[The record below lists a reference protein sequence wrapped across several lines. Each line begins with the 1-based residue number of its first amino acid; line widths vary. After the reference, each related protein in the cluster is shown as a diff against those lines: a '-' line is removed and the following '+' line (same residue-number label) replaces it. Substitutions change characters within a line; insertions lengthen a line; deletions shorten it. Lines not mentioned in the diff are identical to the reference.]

1 MADLSRGRGV
11 DRALP
16 IVMTRKCARRLKPGE
31 VRRTLLN
38 GPLVGYAIACPGCGF
53 IETRPDLHDEMGF
66 IEEGGQLVGA
76 REVYSCML
84 CSRVVSLEAR
94 EVRAESRQEGRA
106 TLG

>member
-1 MADLSRGRGV
+1 MADLSRGRGI
-11 DRALP
+11 DRTLP

-76 REVYSCML
+76 RESYACML
-84 CSRVVSLEAR
+84 CSRLVSFGSG
-94 EVRAESRQEGRA
+94 EVRAVSRQPA
-106 TLG
+106 APALG